1 MNRLPKHRGA
11 YERPIRF
18 EPAPWPWHENGQ
30 AIREWTRQND
40 TDSKTS
46 AEGPGRDEHNGISD
60 I

>member
-18 EPAPWPWHENGQ
+18 APASWPWHENGQ
-30 AIREWTRQND
+30 AIREWTRQHD

-46 AEGPGRDEHNGISD
+46 AEGPGRDEHT
-60 I
+60 